1 MAVETTSPASVV
13 TARPLSARWRKAVPP
28 LRTVVAATLAYVL
41 AAAIHLP
48 EGYWAALS
56 AIVVSRPQPGAAVQ
70 AGADRFV
77 GTLLGAALACGVSFG
92 RLWNL
97 PDVLL
102 LAVTLVPLG
111 ILAAWRE
118 GYRTAPIAAVI
129 VLSAQ
134 GVGQSAID
142 VGLLRIATICLGA
155 VVGMG
160 MSWVLLPTHS
170 EREADA
176 LSREAF
182 DALRSA
188 LAAAGAADWPR
199 CETLQAAAR
208 LRLVMLARL
217 AGTARWER
225 SDGAVLERLR
235 STAGRLNLS
244 VGFVV
249 RTMEAAQ
256 HRANPILASDALRDR
271 IEAFMAAAGTTV
283 SNSPQS
289 RPVTEQASAPEPSAS
304 WAEVCRALPSA
315 HHRQQAQ
322 ALGYALG
329 MALRDATELAGTLH
343 IA

>member
-1 MAVETTSPASVV
+1 
-13 TARPLSARWRKAVPP
+13 
-28 LRTVVAATLAYVL
+28 VAAILAYAL

-56 AIVVSRPQPGAAVQ
+56 AIIVSRPQPGAAVQ
-70 AGADRFV
+70 AGADRFI
-77 GTLLGAALACGVSFG
+77 GTLLGAGLACAVSFG
-92 RLWNL
+92 RVWNL

-102 LAVTLVPLG
+102 LAGTLVPLG

-134 GVGQSAID
+134 GVGQGALD

-160 MSWVLLPTHS
+160 ASWVLLPAHS

-182 DALRSA
+182 DALRAA
-188 LAAAGAADWPR
+188 LAAAGAADWAR
-199 CETLQAAAR
+199 CEALQAAAR
-208 LRLVMLARL
+208 LRAVMLARL
-217 AGTARWER
+217 ARTARWER
-225 SDGAVLERLR
+225 ADAAVLEHLR
-235 STAGRLNLS
+235 SAVGRLNLS
-244 VGFVV
+244 VGFAV
-249 RTMEAAQ
+249 RTMRAAE
-256 HRANPILASDALRDR
+256 HMGSPILVSEALRDR
-271 IEAFMAAAGTTV
+271 IEAVAAATGTADRM
-283 SNSPQS
+283 SPHS
-289 RPVTEQASAPEPSAS
+289 HPATEPTAAPEPSAR
-304 WAEVCRALPSA
+304 WAEACRALPSP

-343 IA
+343 LA